1 MNSIKGGLLC
11 NRPTVQGPRAG
22 GYCARSISMK
32 RVRPPTRS
40 PEPSAAR
47 LALRA
52 LSTGVV
58 DSLGEGFE
66 NSKTLKVNG
75 SLIRQ

>member
-1 MNSIKGGLLC
+1 MIE
-11 NRPTVQGPRAG
+11 
-22 GYCARSISMK
+22 ARK
-32 RVRPPTRS
+32 ADPWD

-47 LALRA
+47 LAPWGF
-52 LSTGVV
+52 STGVV
-58 DSLGEGFE
+58 DSLGEGFG